1 MAGKPGLAARP
12 PPGNKAAAA
21 MDRRKGRAMAGVL
34 EGKVALVMGASSGIG
49 AGVALGLARAGA
61 RLAISAR
68 RADRLE
74 QLAAAVKAETA
85 SEVLTLPGDAV
96 DAAFAQSAVEQ
107 VIAHFGQLD
116 ILVNSAG
123 IIQASTIEN
132 ADLDEYR
139 RVMDVNVMATLYTC
153 RAAVPHMKARRTGD
167 IINITSQAGRKVAP
181 VFNSYSASKHAANAL
196 TEALRREVGEHGV
209 RVSILMPGATQ
220 SEVAENM
227 TDPGFK
233 AFMRNHVSKEGV
245 VMPEDIADTIVLMCA
260 LPRRAHISEVTV
272 RPTNDVTG

>member
-1 MAGKPGLAARP
+1 MS
-12 PPGNKAAAA
+12 
-21 MDRRKGRAMAGVL
+21 GVL
-34 EGKVALVMGASSGIG
+34 SGKVALVMGASSGIG
-49 AGVALGLARAGA
+49 EGIALGLARAGA

-68 RADRLE
+68 RAERLE
-74 QLAAAVKAETA
+74 AMKASIEA
-85 SEVLTLPGDAV
+85 DGGEVLVLAGDAC
-96 DAAFAQSAVEQ
+96 DADFGQHAVAAT
-107 VIAHFGQLD
+107 IDHFGQLD

-139 RVMDVNVMATLYTC
+139 RVMDINVMATVYTC
-153 RAAVPHMKARRTGD
+153 RAAVPHMKARGTGD

-181 VFNSYSASKHAANAL
+181 IFNSYSASKHAANGL

-209 RVSILMPGATQ
+209 RVSILMPGATR

-227 TDPGFK
+227 SDEKTQ
-233 AFMRNHVSKEGV
+233 AFMRQHVSKEGV
-245 VMPEDIADTIVLMCA
+245 VEPEDIADTVVLMCA

-272 RPTNDVTG
+272 RPTSDVSG